1 MFKDCRS
8 LDINE
13 NIIKSKKGKEDVKNA
28 KNKYGFNFF
37 EYLIKKEIENI
48 NIQKQVLTFVPKGFK
63 GFDKSK
69 MKTIAKNAIKKIILI
84 NKKKGPIILDDE
96 KSEKSGAN
104 IIIEKIKKIKKNEE
118 NIKIEEIVKKETPK
132 KS

>member
-28 KNKYGFNFF
+28 KNKYEFNFF

-63 GFDKSK
+63 EFDKSK
-69 MKTIAKNAIKKIILI
+69 MKPIAIKAIKKIILI
-84 NKKKGPIILDDE
+84 NEKKVL
-96 KSEKSGAN
+96 
-104 IIIEKIKKIKKNEE
+104 
-118 NIKIEEIVKKETPK
+118 
-132 KS
+132 